1 MQNTKGGIFINLIVR
16 EANVNDYIGIS
27 SLVLEVHNLHVENR
41 PDVFLEV
48 DNPFLKE
55 QFEDLLNSND
65 TKLFVVENTDNKDL
79 VAYSIVKIM
88 ATSCLPILIQRR
100 FAYIDNFCVKDSYKR
115 NGIGKLLFQHI
126 IGYAKSQGASSL
138 QLSVWE
144 FNHDAINFYKAAGM
158 STRNRKMELKL

>member
-1 MQNTKGGIFINLIVR
+1 MNLKVR
-16 EANVNDYIGIS
+16 EAIVNDYIDIS
-27 SLVLEVHNLHVENR
+27 SLVLEVHNLHVKNR

-65 TKLFVVENTDNKDL
+65 TKLFVVENVDNKDL
-79 VAYSIVKIM
+79 GAYCIVKIM
-88 ATSCLPILIQRR
+88 STPCLQIIIQNR

-115 NGIGKLLFQHI
+115 NGVGKLLFQHI
-126 IGYAKSQGASSL
+126 VDYAKSEGASSL

-144 FNHDAINFYKAAGM
+144 FNQDAINFYEAVGM
-158 STRNRKMELKL
+158 SMRNRKMELNL